1 VRSVA
6 PSRDPAAKAGN
17 ATDFSITR
25 QTTKIATAS
34 VVVPLREDR
43 YSPGVIVEQKYQLVR
58 LLGEGGMGSVWV
70 AKNLTLDCHVA
81 LKLMRA
87 DLAQAVP
94 GAGERMLTEARAAA
108 SIHHPA
114 IVQIFDFGRTR
125 DGDPFISME
134 MLDGESLSATLKRR
148 ERLPA
153 TKAIQVLMPIAD
165 ALVVAHARGVV
176 HRDLKPDNIL
186 LARLADG
193 RVQPKIL
200 DFGIAKLEAAG
211 SPKLTLDGTVLGSPA
226 YMSPEQARGQTD
238 IDLRVDVWAFSVM
251 LYELVTGCTPFAGE
265 SYNALL
271 YSIVGTEPLT
281 LAEHGIDDPEL
292 WAILARGMDKERET
306 RFGSMRA
313 IGREL
318 ARYLL
323 NRKVKTDITQAPLK
337 PWLEA
342 SVRPQAALPSVFAS
356 LAPSGNMSDR
366 PPTVHP
372 AQNAGVDGLLEL
384 MREPV
389 PPTQLSQDQLYAQ
402 GQVRIQEATARANAA
417 RGRTTVGR
425 QRSLRTFK
433 MPAPLA
439 RVPRWM
445 WFAGPAAIAFLG
457 SVIASLART
466 PDAPEAPAAPVA
478 SAVTAAPVPKAA
490 PAAAPAETP
499 RAVVRPAKPEPNEAV
514 APPTTTSHTAKAK
527 ALPVAR
533 TAAPTRLGAGRKQP
547 SRTELKNP
555 FAR

>member
-6 PSRDPAAKAGN
+6 PSREAGADEAAP
-17 ATDFSITR
+17 TDFSITH
-25 QTTKIATAS
+25 QTTRVAS
-34 VVVPLREDR
+34 AGQVIPLREDR
-43 YSPGVIVEQKYQLVR
+43 YAAGVVVEQKYELVR

-81 LKLMRA
+81 LKLMRS
-87 DLAQAVP
+87 DLARSVP
-94 GAGERMLTEARAAA
+94 GAAERMLTEARAAA

-134 MLDGESLSATLKRR
+134 LLDGESLSGTLKRR

-153 TKAIQVLMPIAD
+153 TKAVQVLMPIAD
-165 ALVVAHARGVV
+165 ALVVAHSSGVV

-200 DFGIAKLEAAG
+200 DFGIAKLEASS

-226 YMSPEQARGQTD
+226 YMSPEQARGESE

-271 YSIVGTEPLT
+271 YSIMGQEPLT
-281 LAEHGIDDPEL
+281 LADHGIDDPAL
-292 WAILARGMDKERET
+292 WAILARGMDKNRET

-323 NRKVKTDITQAPLK
+323 DRKVKTDIAQGPLK
-337 PWLEA
+337 PWLQA
-342 SVRPQAALPSVFAS
+342 SERPPQVLPSLFAS
-356 LAPSGNMSDR
+356 LAPGSAASDR
-366 PPTVHP
+366 PPTLHP
-372 AQNAGVDGLLEL
+372 AQIPGVEGILEL
-384 MREPV
+384 LGESV
-389 PPTQLSQDQLYAQ
+389 PATQLSAGQLRVQ
-402 GQVRIQEATARANAA
+402 EPEVRVRERDAKAA
-417 RGRTTVGR
+417 RGATTVGR
-425 QRSLRTFK
+425 QRSMPTFRL
-433 MPAPLA
+433 PAPLA
-439 RVPRWM
+439 RVPRWV
-445 WFAGPAAIAFLG
+445 WFAGPAAVAFLG
-457 SVIASLART
+457 SLVLSLAR
-466 PDAPEAPAAPVA
+466 APEPQEPRDANATAAALRSPESPKASAPPAPRHSETAVRAAKAEPVAEAPRVVAAPPAAK
-478 SAVTAAPVPKAA
+478 APPK
-490 PAAAPAETP
+490 PAARQSA
-499 RAVVRPAKPEPNEAV
+499 RP
-514 APPTTTSHTAKAK
+514 T
-527 ALPVAR
+527 
-533 TAAPTRLGAGRKQP
+533 GRKQP

>member
-1 VRSVA
+1 MRSVA
-6 PSRDPAAKAGN
+6 PSRDPAAKAGD

-25 QTTKIATAS
+25 QTTKIATTS

-43 YSPGVIVEQKYQLVR
+43 YAAGVIVEQKYELVR

-134 MLDGESLSATLKRR
+134 LLDGESLSATLKRR

-165 ALVVAHARGVV
+165 ALVVAHSRGVV

-200 DFGIAKLEAAG
+200 DFGIAKREASG

-323 NRKVKTDITQAPLK
+323 NRKVKTDIAQGPLK

-356 LAPSGNMSDR
+356 LAPSGSMSDR

-372 AQNAGVDGLLEL
+372 AQNADIDGLLEL

-402 GQVRIQEATARANAA
+402 KEVRIQDAKAA

-425 QRSLRTFK
+425 QRSMPTFK
-433 MPAPLA
+433 VPAPLA
-439 RVPRWM
+439 RVPRWI

-457 SVIASLART
+457 SVIASLAHT
-466 PDAPEAPAAPVA
+466 PDAPAAPAAPVG
-478 SAVTAAPVPKAA
+478 SAAAAALTPKAA
-490 PAAAPAETP
+490 LAPTPAESS
-499 RAVVRPAKPEPNEAV
+499 RAVVRPSKPEPAV
-514 APPTTTSHTAKAK
+514 AEARPTTTSETAKAPTK
-527 ALPVAR
+527 PVAR
-533 TAAPTRLGAGRKQP
+533 PAAATRLGGGRKQP

-555 FAR
+555 FAH

>member
-6 PSRDPAAKAGN
+6 PSRDPGAAA
-17 ATDFSITR
+17 AAPTDFSITR
-25 QTTKIATAS
+25 QTTKIASTS

-43 YSPGVIVEQKYQLVR
+43 YGPGVVVEQKYELVR

-70 AKNLTLDCHVA
+70 AKNLTLNCPVA
-81 LKLMRA
+81 LKLMRS
-87 DLAQAVP
+87 DLARAVP
-94 GAGERMLTEARAAA
+94 GAAERMLTEARAAA

-134 MLDGESLSATLKRR
+134 LLDGESLSGTLKRR

-153 TKAIQVLMPIAD
+153 IKAIQVLMPIAD

-200 DFGIAKLEAAG
+200 DFGIAKLEASSS

-251 LYELVTGCTPFAGE
+251 LYELITGCTPFAGE

-271 YSIVGTEPLT
+271 YSIVGQEPLT

-318 ARYLL
+318 AKYLL
-323 NRKVKTDITQAPLK
+323 NRKVKADIAQGPLK
-337 PWLEA
+337 PWLEP
-342 SVRPQAALPSVFAS
+342 SVRPQAALPSLFAS

-372 AQNAGVDGLLEL
+372 AQNAGVDALLEL

-389 PPTQLSQDQLYAQ
+389 PPTQLSQDQLRAQ
-402 GQVRIQEATARANAA
+402 NPVRIHEAQAKAA
-417 RGRTTVGR
+417 RGATTVGR

-433 MPAPLA
+433 LPAPLT
-439 RVPRWM
+439 RVPRWA
-445 WFAGPAAIAFLG
+445 WFAGPAALAFLG
-457 SVIASLART
+457 SVLASLART
-466 PDAPEAPAAPVA
+466 PDAPEKPVAPV
-478 SAVTAAPVPKAA
+478 VV
-490 PAAAPAETP
+490 AAAPAPKPAPSPAQTSRALVRPSQAEASLAEPRPLSPSTPLVVKGSAKPTP
-499 RAVVRPAKPEPNEAV
+499 RPV
-514 APPTTTSHTAKAK
+514 AP
-527 ALPVAR
+527 AR
-533 TAAPTRLGAGRKQP
+533 AAVGRKQP